1 MEKHLEKKLSEV
13 SSVLLGIKSGLVLAG
28 SYDSAIRAWELNS
41 GKLVKTLKGHKDL
54 VNCLDIYEPEDTP
67 LLISGSY
74 DHTVKIW
81 ENKKKGS
88 GGGLRKMF
96 GKK

>member
-1 MEKHLEKKLSEV
+1 
-13 SSVLLGIKSGLVLAG
+13 
-28 SYDSAIRAWELNS
+28 
-41 GKLVKTLKGHKDL
+41 LKGHKDW